1 MLALLEKAA
10 GILLSLGLPGVI
22 ILGQAW
28 WIWKLH
34 GQVAAVQEKRVQDAY
49 RLAEAASSAA
59 QVLERNTEVLNA
71 LIQS

>member
-10 GILLSLGLPGVI
+10 GILLAQGLPGVI

-49 RLAEAASSAA
+49 RLAEAASKAA
-59 QVLERNTEVLNA
+59 KALERNTDVMKA